1 MKKLL
6 SVILVT
12 VICLSMIIPVH
23 GYYAGDVNNDNIITA
38 ADART
43 ILRHSAE
50 LELITGDM
58 LERADVDGSGDITAT
73 DARLA
78 LRMGADLEEWK
89 EIAATHTHKYSSQVT
104 KKANCV
110 ETGILEFTC
119 DLCGSKYTE
128 VIETTGH
135 QNITEVRNC
144 SGTEVLAWSCNDCK
158 KYFSDSTGA
167 TEIETPDFS
176 TGHTPVIDEAVAPTY
191 SSTGLTQGS
200 HCSKCQMIII
210 AQQTIPVL
218 SGNEYSITY
227 YVTGNDNYL
236 ASLNIE
242 NPNQDMYSSYTPDD
256 DTIILRNLK
265 SPAGYRFLGWF
276 NGEGQNAVQVT
287 EIPQGSKRDW
297 ELFAHWEKIVY
308 TVDFA
313 SDMVPVAS
321 IKYTTDKAAALPTP
335 KLDKYTFVG
344 WSDSAGNV
352 WNQIPVGT
360 SGDLT
365 LYANWSSNRNK
376 ATAVKSLQE
385 PIILEDSENGM
396 LLFTYEIGTIEN
408 VPLFT
413 TLKLNC
419 VNGIITE
426 HSKTEENS
434 ISSTQAKTV
443 AQTISNATTNSASW
457 TLEKNWNE
465 STEISQSYLDQTG
478 QTQEQVESI
487 AISKQ
492 NTFNL
497 TGSLG
502 GSSGTTDTTSGSF
515 KLSGNKSHSDT
526 TTNTNSTKVGL
537 SVDGKISSEKNAGV
551 DAKVVDAGKKTGWQ
565 IGAGFD
571 YEKTKTTTT
580 SGTDAWSVGAEI
592 AGEKIHTTSNEKTW
606 NTTAGFSN
614 SSSVSANS
622 TVSNSV
628 SKLISEQYGY
638 GQSYAQGGSNSEAQE
653 LATTDTKSDEYSS
666 TITYYTSEIVS
677 NTTTFSSTGNTIGDY
692 RLVMAGKVHVFAV
705 VGYDVANKSYFV
717 YTYNVLDDAT
727 EEYLDYSYDGTFN
740 DYETSIIPFEIPVFV
755 NDYVNSRINM
765 TKGLRIDPDTG
776 IIDKYFPTEAGE
788 DTIIQVPAYI
798 SVDNGDGTYQSVKV
812 TGISSDLFKNN
823 KNLKG
828 VILGHY
834 ITEIPDNAF
843 EGCSSLEYVISY
855 GVTKIGNNA
864 FDGCTSLKKFTV
876 SESITQLGDSA
887 FDGAP
892 EIQVIAY
899 DENVAKAAASSGADN
914 VVLDISMIPEE
925 KTADMKLVAG
935 ECESF
940 ELQGKDKEYKNLSIK
955 SDAEKTVINGVKFV
969 DCTSLPIDL
978 SSKNITLN
986 RVTANSDGIT
996 MLLTGRDIEIK
1007 LNGTVSLSSANG
1019 NTVVCRSAVL
1029 EPLTATV
1036 VGKMKVA
1043 GNVLVCGDITG
1054 KEYLTADG
1062 ITYISEED
1070 FEKYAKGMIDVIF
1083 DANGGTVSQ
1092 ASKSMYFGAEIG
1104 TLPVPERE
1112 NCTFA
1117 GWYTSAGEKVEENT
1131 VFDSVGNV
1139 TLKAYWITDWTL
1151 DTEMPENAQL
1161 YSNKWTYTLL
1171 TKLTSANKT
1180 EEGYT
1185 LVNSTSAWGD
1195 YGAWSAWSKTAASSS
1210 DTRQVETKTVT
1221 DKEGY
1226 TNYKYWIYRTADGY
1240 GYGTK
1245 NYNTGSHGACT
1256 RYDEINLT
1264 YALSVTHSGYGL
1276 YGYYNSSMFS
1286 HGYDNQWFSGGS
1298 TWVPAVTHTEYR
1310 YRDRQ
1315 LVYTYYHEKTETKES
1330 QTQVFESDTISNIQM
1345 WNQYIIK

>member
-6 SVILVT
+6 SVILAT

-89 EIAATHTHKYSSQVT
+89 EIAATHTHKYSSKIT

-256 DTIILRNLK
+256 ETIILRNLK

-313 SDMVPVAS
+313 SDMVSVKS
-321 IKYTTDKAAALPTP
+321 IEYTTDKATALPMP

-344 WSDSAGNV
+344 WSDNEGNV
-352 WNQIPVGT
+352 WDEIPVGT
-360 SGDLT
+360 SGNFT
-365 LYANWSSNRNK
+365 LYANWASNRNK
-376 ATAVKSLQE
+376 ANAVKNLE
-385 PIILEDSENGM
+385 DPIVMEDSENGM
-396 LLFTYEIGTIEN
+396 ILFTYEIGTIEN

-457 TLEKNWNE
+457 TLSKDWNK

-478 QTQEQVESI
+478 QTQEQVESV
-487 AISKQ
+487 AISKS

-502 GSSGTTDTTSGSF
+502 GSSGTTDTTSGAF
-515 KLSGNKSHSDT
+515 KLSANKAHSDT
-526 TTNTNSTKVGL
+526 TTTENSKTVGY
-537 SVDGKISSEKNAGV
+537 SVDGKLSREGSAGLELGPLKVGGKNSFEISGGYDN
-551 DAKVVDAGKKTGWQ
+551 
-565 IGAGFD
+565 
-571 YEKTKTTTT
+571 TKTEKKIK
-580 SGTDAWSVGAEI
+580 SGTDSWSVGGEI
-592 AGEKIHTTSNEKTW
+592 SGEKIHTQTNEKNW
-606 NTTAGFSN
+606 NVSQGFSSSN
-614 SSSVSANS
+614 SMSANKS
-622 TVSNSV
+622 VANSI
-628 SKLISEQYGY
+628 SKLVSEQYGY
-638 GQSYAQGGSNSEAQE
+638 GESYAEGGSNSEAQE

-666 TITYYTSEIVS
+666 TITYYSSEIVS
-677 NTTTFSSTGNTIGDY
+677 TTTSFSSTGQTMGDY

-705 VGYDVANKSYFV
+705 VGYDVANKCYFV
-717 YTYNVLDDAT
+717 YTYNVLDDKT

-740 DYETSIIPFEIPVFV
+740 DYETSIIPFEVPVFV
-755 NDYVNSRINM
+755 NDYVNSRIIA

-776 IIDKYFPTEAGE
+776 IIDKYIPTAEGC
-788 DTIIQVPAYI
+788 DPVISVPAYV
-798 SVDNGDGTYQSVKV
+798 SVDNGDGTFKSVKV
-812 TGISSDLFKNN
+812 KGISSELFRNN
-823 KNLKG
+823 KDIKG
-828 VILGHY
+828 VVLGHY

-855 GVTKIGNNA
+855 GVEKIGDNA
-864 FDGCTSLKKFTV
+864 FSGCTSLKKFTIP
-876 SESITQLGDSA
+876 ETITDVGENA
-887 FDGAP
+887 FAGVPDLVA
-892 EIQVIAY
+892 VAH
-899 DENVAKAAASSGADN
+899 DEKVAQSVASSGAKN
-914 VVLDISMIPEE
+914 IVLDISAIPQE
-925 KTADMKLVAG
+925 KTDNIKLEIGNVS
-935 ECESF
+935 SF
-940 ELQGKDKEYKNLSIK
+940 ELQGKDKEYKNLSVK
-955 SDAEKTVINGVKFV
+955 SGAETTVINGVKFV
-969 DCTSLPIDL
+969 DCTSLPLDL
-978 SSKNITLN
+978 ASKNVTLN
-986 RVTANSDGIT
+986 RVTANSEGIT
-996 MLLTGRDIEIK
+996 MLLTGKGLNIK
-1007 LNGTVSLSSANG
+1007 LNGTVALASENG
-1019 NTVVCRSAVL
+1019 NTVVCRSAEL
-1029 EPLTATV
+1029 QPLTETV
-1036 VGKMKVA
+1036 VGKMKVT

-1092 ASKSMYFGAEIG
+1092 SSKSMYFGAEIG

-1117 GWYTSAGEKVEENT
+1117 GWYTAAGEKVEENT
-1131 VFDSVGNV
+1131 VFDSVGNI

-1195 YGAWSAWSKTAASSS
+1195 YGDWSAWSKTAASSS

-1256 RYDEINLT
+1256 RYDEINLS

-1298 TWVPAVTHTEYR
+1298 SWVPAVTHTEYR